1 MPLKP
6 QFIHVFRAKNGLEIR
21 VRAMLPSD
29 APYLVDIFE
38 HMSAESRYL
47 RFNLPMQDP
56 DPDWVRMQAERLAYL
71 PPYEGRA
78 WLAFAD
84 LPDAPETAVGGIR
97 YMALTPDS
105 AEVALVV
112 RDDLQALGIG
122 SSLIEFAAKK
132 AYSEGYRK
140 LVGIIQ
146 SANLPLW
153 RSLKG
158 LAIPMTTSRD
168 GAATVIEVDLQ
179 EAVLLRWRAA
189 DKSETA
195 AEPDD
200 KQK

>member
-1 MPLKP
+1 MPLRR
-6 QFIHVFRAKNGLEIR
+6 QFVHTFCARNGLEIH
-21 VRAMLPSD
+21 VRPMSPAD

-47 RFNLPMQDP
+47 RFNLPLRDP
-56 DPDWVRMQAERLAYL
+56 DPDWVRSQAERLAYL

-146 SANLPLW
+146 STNLPLW

-168 GAATVIEVDLQ
+168 GAATVIEVDLE
-179 EAVLLRWRAA
+179 EAVLLRWRTIEMREPTDEDY
-189 DKSETA
+189 DK
-195 AEPDD
+195 
-200 KQK
+200 